1 MKYRHYKG
9 GIYEIVC
16 EAKLEADP
24 DVIMMVYKSEEG
36 LIWTRPKEVFFETV
50 QHEGPNRAALC
61 PIELKPRPVD
71 QLFITGFMV
80 DFASLLVLAVLGL
93 GFWFWLHSIR
103 ILEIAREAGRQA
115 CNRMDVQFLDDTVAS
130 TRLRLARDK
139 NGRRIL
145 RRTYRFEFTET
156 GNSRREGE
164 VVMLGDRVESV
175 TMEPYQI
182 LE

>member
-1 MKYRHYKG
+1 M
-9 GIYEIVC
+9 
-16 EAKLEADP
+16 
-24 DVIMMVYKSEEG
+24 
-36 LIWTRPKEVFFETV
+36 
-50 QHEGPNRAALC
+50 
-61 PIELKPRPVD
+61 
-71 QLFITGFMV
+71 
-80 DFASLLVLAVLGL
+80 DFASLLLLAVLGL

-130 TRLRLARDK
+130 TKLRLARDT

-145 RRTYRFEFTET
+145 RRTYRFEFSET

-164 VVMLGDRVESV
+164 VIMLGDRVESV

-182 LE
+182 LD